1 MGRFDASKARIRA
14 DQRGAVMAE
23 YVVLIGTVALGSAAA
38 FLAIGAALVN
48 SFGFV
53 RSMLLVPFP

>member
-1 MGRFDASKARIRA
+1 MSRVNAKARVA
-14 DQRGAVMAE
+14 TDERGAVMAE

-38 FLAIGAALVN
+38 FLTIGVALVN

-53 RSMLLVPFP
+53 RNLLLIPFP